1 MISAEVIRFVV
12 VGVINTAT
20 YYGLYLL
27 FHPWMPY
34 LVAHVLAFTIS
45 MIGSFF
51 LNTYWTYRSRPTWR
65 KFLLFPLSN
74 ATNFIITTVGIY
86 LLVEV
91 AGMNSRYAPL
101 VAAAAAVPVTF
112 VVMRRILADRTH
124 SAGAGVERVRGDWE
138 RYGEED
144 PFYGVLTA
152 PDKRGGAWDVEEF
165 FTTGQQFVDGLL
177 PVLDQ
182 HLPGLAKDAAL
193 DFGCGVG
200 RLTQPLGDRFVSVV
214 GVDVSAAM
222 LDHARAH
229 NHRAN
234 VAFVHNPA
242 SDLSQFP
249 DASFDFVLSYIVLQ
263 HLPRD
268 LIRGYL
274 AEFARVLRPGGGAFF
289 SLPAK
294 PALTRRGLV
303 YRLVPQELLTTL
315 LRRRRGAAMRM
326 SHIARPRL
334 ERLLTELGLAP
345 VAVLPSTSVGPD
357 WTAYDYVVRRQKEQS
372 PADGA

>member
-1 MISAEVIRFVV
+1 MISAEVFRFVV

-20 YYGLYLL
+20 YYGFYLL
-27 FHPWMPY
+27 FHRWMPY

-74 ATNFIITTVGIY
+74 ATNFIVTTAGIY
-86 LLVEV
+86 LLVEL
-91 AGMNSRYAPL
+91 AGMSSRYAPL
-101 VAAAAAVPVTF
+101 VAAAGAVPITF
-112 VVMRRILADRTH
+112 IVMRRILTERTA
-124 SAGAGVERVRGDWE
+124 SGDAGVDRVRTDWE
-138 RYGEED
+138 RYGEHD

-152 PDKRGGAWDVEEF
+152 PDKRGGRWDVEEF
-165 FTTGQQFVDGLL
+165 FDTGQRFVEGLL
-177 PVLDQ
+177 PVIDQ
-182 HLPGLAKDAAL
+182 HLPDLAKDDAL

-222 LDHARAH
+222 LEHARAH
-229 NHRAN
+229 SRRAN
-234 VAFVHNPA
+234 VTFVHNA
-242 SDLSQFP
+242 STDLSQWP
-249 DASFDFVLSYIVLQ
+249 DASFDFILSYIVLQ

-289 SLPAK
+289 SLPAQ
-294 PALTRRGLV
+294 PAFTPRGLV
-303 YRLVPQELLTTL
+303 YRLVPQELLIAL
-315 LRRRRGAAMRM
+315 LRRRQGAAMRM
-326 SHIARPRL
+326 SHISRPRL
-334 ERLLTELGLAP
+334 ERLLPGLGLVP

-357 WTAYDYVVRRQKEQS
+357 WTAYDYVVRRQ
-372 PADGA
+372 G